1 MLVSQWSHRLCLAVI
16 TVPVSAEAFR
26 ELQISGELGWVSLCR
41 PQTPPAALFPSD
53 KEINDLKGRLAS
65 TD

>member
-1 MLVSQWSHRLCLAVI
+1 MLVSQRSHRLCLAVI
-16 TVPVSAEAFR
+16 TVSAEAFR
-26 ELQISGELGWVSLCR
+26 ELQVSGELWWVSLCR